1 MVTQCTQSIIIT
13 EYKKKG
19 KKEKICFNWNKNKP
33 IFSKKKFPQKSQNG
47 MLPRFFFIDWR

>member
-33 IFSKKKFPQKSQNG
+33 ILSKKKFPQKSQNG